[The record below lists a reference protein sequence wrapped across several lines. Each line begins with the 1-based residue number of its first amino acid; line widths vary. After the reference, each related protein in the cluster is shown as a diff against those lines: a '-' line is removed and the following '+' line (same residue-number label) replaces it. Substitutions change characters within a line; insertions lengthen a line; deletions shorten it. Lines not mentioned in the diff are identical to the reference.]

1 MFGFLIGFASLAGL
15 IVMLKRSR
23 RRCGSGW
30 HEEWHERDE
39 RHGWRRT
46 GRRGWMRWLSR
57 RLDTTAGQER
67 EIAAAVDELF
77 GKARELRR
85 EGQTTRQDVAR
96 VLREDDLDENALGE
110 LFARHDDAL
119 RETQKA
125 FAGALGRIHAA
136 LDSDQRAKLAELIAR
151 GRAFGGG
158 GPYRD

>member
-1 MFGFLIGFASLAGL
+1 MFGFLIGFASLVGL
-15 IVMLKRSR
+15 ILMLKSK

-30 HEEWHERDE
+30 HGEWHERGE
-39 RHGWRRT
+39 RHGRRHA
-46 GRRGWMRWLSR
+46 GKRGWVRWLSR
-57 RLDTTAGQER
+57 RLDTTAGQEK
-67 EIAAAVDELF
+67 EIAAAVDELV

-85 EGQTTRQDVAR
+85 EGQATREDVAR

-119 RETQKA
+119 REAQKA

-151 GRAFGGG
+151 GRPIRFG